1 MFGASN
7 GGGTDHEN
15 DPKAA
20 KEKSELAASLDE
32 QNMTDPDGVSGAS
45 GRYEMLDGS
54 EEPNDDSVGGVFSEK
69 TEMLY
74 EKNQYLEKVSSKYRL
89 IQIVL
94 SGFLAVFVLVSMIVR
109 SEDITY
115 ENLFYLF
122 KDFDTVSGS
131 QGANFST
138 LVYGA
143 NSNQSFSD
151 YRGGLAVVSSESL
164 TVFTAT
170 GRQALDVSLS
180 YASPRLLTSDKY
192 LLVYGQGEDRFSI
205 YNSFARLR
213 SFTVDGE
220 IRCSALADNGCFAVS
235 YVDQTYA
242 SVISVYQSSLQLKM
256 QFWKN
261 SYVTAMCFDRS
272 GKYLTVAST
281 EARGGKFITVLET
294 FAVGDDKVIQSFEVE
309 NDVCSE
315 IAYFYNDWL
324 LFCGLDR
331 WVLWDSEG
339 TKVREGSMSSPES
352 LYVSEYGFAYLSGEV
367 LRIFDEE
374 GGLIGERVASDKT
387 KEVYVGKDEVLMLI
401 ENNLYRFNRLD
412 GSGSVQSFDFQ
423 ISDLLCY
430 GMGRVLLCSRSKARY
445 IKF

>member
-1 MFGASN
+1 M
-7 GGGTDHEN
+7 
-15 DPKAA
+15 
-20 KEKSELAASLDE
+20 
-32 QNMTDPDGVSGAS
+32 
-45 GRYEMLDGS
+45 
-54 EEPNDDSVGGVFSEK
+54 
-69 TEMLY
+69 
-74 EKNQYLEKVSSKYRL
+74 
-89 IQIVL
+89 
-94 SGFLAVFVLVSMIVR
+94 
-109 SEDITY
+109 
-115 ENLFYLF
+115 
-122 KDFDTVSGS
+122 
-131 QGANFST
+131 
-138 LVYGA
+138 
-143 NSNQSFSD
+143 
-151 YRGGLAVVSSESL
+151 
-164 TVFTAT
+164 
-170 GRQALDVSLS
+170 
-180 YASPRLLTSDKY
+180 
-192 LLVYGQGEDRFSI
+192 
-205 YNSFARLR
+205 
-213 SFTVDGE
+213 
-220 IRCSALADNGCFAVS
+220 
-235 YVDQTYA
+235 
-242 SVISVYQSSLQLKM
+242 
-256 QFWKN
+256 
-261 SYVTAMCFDRS
+261 
-272 GKYLTVAST
+272 TVAST